1 MELPDKS
8 MERLKKIK
16 DISEA
21 SSYAEVAKNAFRL
34 YEKIIDL
41 YEDDNEL
48 YIKDKDG
55 NLKQLE
61 LFY

>member
-34 YEKIIDL
+34 YEKVIDL
-41 YEDDNEL
+41 IENDNEL
-48 YIKDKDG
+48 YIKDKEG